1 MIDLLTSIPPLWV
14 VVVVGLVV
22 GVESIGVPLPGE
34 AVLIAA
40 TLLATQGVVAPW
52 WVALAAIVGA
62 VVGDSLGYALGRRHG
77 VRLLAHLAHRFPHH
91 LGRARQDRAVGLVQ
105 RWGALAV
112 FAGRFVALLRVL
124 AGPLAGSLHM
134 PYPKFLV
141 ANVTG
146 GIVWAGGTVTAVYLL
161 GDAAITAL
169 HDLTWGALVV
179 LAVAVV
185 VALVVVAVRRRRRE
199 RPEPDTGTTTG
210 TPTGTTTGTTTGTV

>member
-52 WVALAAIVGA
+52 WVALAAMVGA
-62 VVGDSLGYALGRRHG
+62 VVGDSVGYALGRRHG
-77 VRLLAHLAHRFPHH
+77 VRLLAHLAVRFPHH
-91 LGRARQDRAVGLVQ
+91 LGQARQDRAVGLVQ

-146 GIVWAGGTVTAVYLL
+146 GVVWAGGTVTAVYLL

-169 HDLTWGALVV
+169 HDVTWGALVV
-179 LAVAVV
+179 LAVA
-185 VALVVVAVRRRRRE
+185 LVVLLVVLRVRRRRAR
-199 RPEPDTGTTTG
+199 TGTTTDA
-210 TPTGTTTGTTTGTV
+210 TTDPTGTTAGSSAGPA